1 MLRGSSLLFSGS
13 FVQRGDF
20 YLKDDFINKISIIM
34 NRTNISALSDNAYQ
48 FAQFNFSPKQ
58 HLNNILPIYHNLLIS

>member
-1 MLRGSSLLFSGS
+1 M
-13 FVQRGDF
+13 F
-20 YLKDDFINKISIIM
+20 YEPTIKDDFIKKMSIIM
-34 NRTNISALSDNAYQ
+34 NMTNISALSDNAYQ